1 MDSTDAR
8 SDATVHRSALADD
21 CRDDPWNL
29 FKNSRHAM
37 KVALVDDHELFRAG
51 IRHILEATP
60 DCQLV
65 GEASTARD
73 ALSMIETARPDVVLM
88 DIALPGMD
96 GVVAT
101 REVRRRVPST
111 RVLILSAHDQT
122 HDVLDALDAGAT
134 GYALKSDGPDALLEA
149 LRATAQGERYLAP
162 SVAGRLDAHKAR
174 RRVGSDVLGVLS
186 EREREIFRLAAECLM
201 TREIAAELCIS
212 RKTVDTHLYRI
223 HRKLGLRTSAELV
236 RLAASLGMVHAAQT
250 REQAVRALS
259 LDSVPGTAAPATV
272 TAGATTTTAA
282 VAAAA
287 TAAVAAAGDAD
298 GAAAA
303 TAAVE
308 KGGAIVDRRV
318 AAPPPRVVGADGP
331 R

>member
-1 MDSTDAR
+1 
-8 SDATVHRSALADD
+8 
-21 CRDDPWNL
+21 
-29 FKNSRHAM
+29 M

-60 DCQLV
+60 DVQLV
-65 GEASTARD
+65 GEASTGRD
-73 ALSMIETARPDVVLM
+73 ALAMIETARPDVVLM

-101 REVRRRVPST
+101 REIRRRVPST
-111 RVLILSAHDQT
+111 RVLILSAHEQI

-162 SVAGRLDAHKAR
+162 AVAGRLDAHKAR
-174 RRVGSDVLGVLS
+174 RRIGSDVLAVLS

-236 RLAASLGMVHAAQT
+236 RLAASLGMVHGAQT
-250 REQAVRALS
+250 REQATRALAT
-259 LDSVPGTAAPATV
+259 DSVPATP
-272 TAGATTTTAA
+272 
-282 VAAAA
+282 AAAA
-287 TAAVAAAGDAD
+287 ARAPDVDAAKG
-298 GAAAA
+298 A
-303 TAAVE
+303 TAE
-308 KGGAIVDRRV
+308 KSGAIVDVRLAASPTRV
-318 AAPPPRVVGADGP
+318 LGADGP